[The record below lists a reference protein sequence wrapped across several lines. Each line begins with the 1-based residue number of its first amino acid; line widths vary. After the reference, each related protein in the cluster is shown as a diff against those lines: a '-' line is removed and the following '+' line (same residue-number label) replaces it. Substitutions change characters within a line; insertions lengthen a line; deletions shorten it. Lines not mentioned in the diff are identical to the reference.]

1 MNLKSM
7 DIKGMDTIFMNS
19 GNSKTSD
26 PYRRLLNISGK
37 RDLNGKHKD
46 VSLWNNGTIE
56 TSK

>member
-1 MNLKSM
+1 M

-26 PYRRLLNISGK
+26 PYRLLFNISDK

-46 VSLWNNGTIE
+46 VSLSNTGTIE